1 MLQPFSNS
9 EIDKLCNAVVYL
21 AERIKRLS
29 KTKLLKLI
37 YIIEEYAVRTYG
49 LSFFNLDFSA
59 WKLGPVSR
67 DLFVDLSSDEPVLLA
82 NYINRTIADSS
93 VFITPKKAFSDDE
106 FSDNEMDLL
115 ETSVPEASRNRLILN
130 FEQFLFLTT

>member
-1 MLQPFSNS
+1 M
-9 EIDKLCNAVVYL
+9 IYL
-21 AERIKRLS
+21 
-29 KTKLLKLI
+29 
-37 YIIEEYAVRTYG
+37 IEEYAVRTYG
-49 LSFFNLDFSA
+49 LSFFNLDFSV

-106 FSDNEMDLL
+106 FRTTKWICWKRRFRRLL
-115 ETSVPEASRNRLILN
+115 ATD
-130 FEQFLFLTT
+130 